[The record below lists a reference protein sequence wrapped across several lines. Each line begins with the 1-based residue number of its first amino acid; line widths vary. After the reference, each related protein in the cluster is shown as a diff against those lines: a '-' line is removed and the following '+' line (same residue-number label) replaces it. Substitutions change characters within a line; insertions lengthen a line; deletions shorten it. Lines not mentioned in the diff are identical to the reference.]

1 MPLRY
6 HLNALTAVRNEDT
19 HGQHV
24 PTPTRAR
31 EGGCNVRDGI
41 LSRAWLRVSSLRS
54 ADVSFASPRLP
65 ILLPSTVERCPMPS
79 TRYEACLITRSVH
92 GPIELPSCRRSPSP
106 LSRSPLE
113 SVVSPF
119 SVRASPPH
127 VRPRLR
133 CLTLSTGS
141 VLLSDEDHRFSFI
154 ARTVPPRSL
163 RSIIRSVR
171 VRIHYPFA
179 PKNV

>member
-1 MPLRY
+1 MKTHTGNTFQ
-6 HLNALTAVRNEDT
+6 HL
-19 HGQHV
+19 
-24 PTPTRAR
+24 RAR
-31 EGGCNVRDGI
+31 ARVDATYETVFFRARGYV
-41 LSRAWLRVSSLRS
+41 SRRFDRPTFPSPRL
-54 ADVSFASPRLP
+54 ASPRLP
-65 ILLPSTVERCPMPS
+65 TLLPSTVERCPMPS

-141 VLLSDEDHRFSFI
+141 VLLSDEDHRFSVSFI

-163 RSIIRSVR
+163 RSIIRSIR

>member
-19 HGQHV
+19 HGQRV

-31 EGGCNVRDGI
+31 VDIGTASTYVI
-41 LSRAWLRVSSLRS
+41 LSRAWLRIVGSLSSFDRP
-54 ADVSFASPRLP
+54 FPSPRLALP
-65 ILLPSTVERCPMPS
+65 PFLLRGYPMPS

-113 SVVSPF
+113 SVRPSSHPF
-119 SVRASPPH
+119 PFAPPQA
-127 VRPRLR
+127 
-133 CLTLSTGS
+133 S
-141 VLLSDEDHRFSFI
+141 VLDPFQRSILSDEI
-154 ARTVPPRSL
+154 AIDSAFVYRKRKCAT
-163 RSIIRSVR
+163 SI
-171 VRIHYPFA
+171 A
-179 PKNV
+179 

>member
-1 MPLRY
+1 MLSRLSVMKTHTGNTFQ
-6 HLNALTAVRNEDT
+6 HL
-19 HGQHV
+19 
-24 PTPTRAR
+24 RAR
-31 EGGCNVRDGI
+31 ARVDATYVLETVFFRARGYV
-41 LSRAWLRVSSLRS
+41 SRRFDRPTFPSPRL
-54 ADVSFASPRLP
+54 ASPRLP
-65 ILLPSTVERCPMPS
+65 TLLPSTVERCPMPS

>member
-1 MPLRY
+1 MLSRLSVMKTHTGNTFQ
-6 HLNALTAVRNEDT
+6 HL
-19 HGQHV
+19 
-24 PTPTRAR
+24 RAR
-31 EGGCNVRDGI
+31 ARVDATYETVFFRARGYV
-41 LSRAWLRVSSLRS
+41 SRRFDRPTFPSPRL
-54 ADVSFASPRLP
+54 ASPRLP
-65 ILLPSTVERCPMPS
+65 TLLPSTVERCPMPS

-141 VLLSDEDHRFSFI
+141 VLFSDEDHRFSFI

>member
-1 MPLRY
+1 MLSRLSVMKTHTGNTFQ
-6 HLNALTAVRNEDT
+6 HL
-19 HGQHV
+19 
-24 PTPTRAR
+24 RAR
-31 EGGCNVRDGI
+31 ARVEMQRTRRYSFARVVTC
-41 LSRAWLRVSSLRS
+41 LSLSSSLRS

>member
-19 HGQHV
+19 HGQRV

-31 EGGCNVRDGI
+31 VDIGTASTYVLETY
-41 LSRAWLRVSSLRS
+41 
-54 ADVSFASPRLP
+54 SFARVVTYRGLALLDRPFPSPRLALP
-65 ILLPSTVERCPMPS
+65 PFLLRGYPMPS

-113 SVVSPF
+113 SVRPSSHPF
-119 SVRASPPH
+119 PFAPPQA
-127 VRPRLR
+127 
-133 CLTLSTGS
+133 S
-141 VLLSDEDHRFSFI
+141 VLDPFQRSILSDEI
-154 ARTVPPRSL
+154 AIDSAFVYRKRKCAT
-163 RSIIRSVR
+163 SI
-171 VRIHYPFA
+171 A
-179 PKNV
+179 

>member
-1 MPLRY
+1 MLSRLSVMKTHTGNTFQ
-6 HLNALTAVRNEDT
+6 HL
-19 HGQHV
+19 
-24 PTPTRAR
+24 RAR
-31 EGGCNVRDGI
+31 ARVDATYETVFFRARGYV
-41 LSRAWLRVSSLRS
+41 SRRFDRPTFPSPRL
-54 ADVSFASPRLP
+54 ASPRLP
-65 ILLPSTVERCPMPS
+65 TLLPSTVERCPMPS

-113 SVVSPF
+113 SVVSLF

-141 VLLSDEDHRFSFI
+141 VLLSDEDHRFSVSFV